1 MLIIRQTHKI
11 FGQVF
16 QISREVVGIPF
27 CIFGK
32 SNMQC
37 VVSGLEGKKRKKR
50 WLWTKK
56 KSGSRK
62 KKEARVKVNKTSLYT
77 NIQIQYTI
85 VRRKVNGSKVSVC
98 LFSLLC
104 FAFLAGFIGVN
115 GVGGDWWLPANTF
128 YINFVLSQLQSY
140 IFIFI

>member
-1 MLIIRQTHKI
+1 MCREWIR
-11 FGQVF
+11 GQEKEEKEEKMTLN
-16 QISREVVGIPF
+16 Q
-27 CIFGK
+27 
-32 SNMQC
+32 
-37 VVSGLEGKKRKKR
+37 
-50 WLWTKK
+50 KK
-56 KSGSRK
+56 KVEVEK

-115 GVGGDWWLPANTF
+115 GVGGDW
-128 YINFVLSQLQSY
+128 
-140 IFIFI
+140 